1 MRIEKK
7 EIANLLFGSIST
19 NELKSIAYEKK
30 TRLFEDAITFS
41 PKVFIPLTTLCRDHC
56 SYCTF
61 VKSPSEGGLYLSISE
76 VLSLANAG
84 QHYNCTEALF
94 TLGDKPELKWTY
106 AREFLTSNNCKSTD
120 EYLVQMM
127 QSVLDETSLFPH
139 ANPGLMNEDEI
150 ERFVYGERERIRF

>member
-1 MRIEKK
+1 MSIDEIE
-7 EIANLLFGSIST
+7 NLPLEDLFALASSIRTESFRNT
-19 NELKSIAYEKK
+19 VTY
-30 TRLFEDAITFS
+30 S

-94 TLGDKPELKWTY
+94 TLGDKPELKWTD
-106 AREFLTSNNCKSTD
+106 AKEFLSLNNCKST
-120 EYLVQMM
+120 
-127 QSVLDETSLFPH
+127 
-139 ANPGLMNEDEI
+139 
-150 ERFVYGERERIRF
+150 

>member
-30 TRLFEDAITFS
+30 TRLFEDAISFS

-84 QHYNCTEALF
+84 QH
-94 TLGDKPELKWTY
+94 
-106 AREFLTSNNCKSTD
+106 
-120 EYLVQMM
+120 
-127 QSVLDETSLFPH
+127 
-139 ANPGLMNEDEI
+139 
-150 ERFVYGERERIRF
+150 